1 MADPPARPSGPA
13 AQPALVVGAWNRP
26 TSFKPWAA
34 SLALH
39 ITVVSLLV
47 GINPGTRRPAPQIAG
62 LEVLLDDSDHQLV
75 WHKFDDILPAVTP
88 EESPPESS
96 IESKARFKAPQPIV
110 ASDPDPQSS
119 RQMIWTAEPAPEITQ
134 DVPSPNLLVWTP
146 PDIPLPRFEM
156 KEAESSR
163 PEEAALQAE
172 AAPALDAVAN
182 TTLDLESLQ
191 PIQRLR
197 YQAEAAEQQRPD
209 EQALDAAPTPEFD
222 AAPEP
227 TLDLAE
233 LQDFDPL
240 RYWTSEQK
248 REAPEEQA
256 ALAGPAPRVSG
267 AASSGLNLEQIQ
279 SMAKLRFQMKATAA
293 QGPVTEALKP
303 EQPPALAD
311 LVPVGQRGET
321 GVNAILA
328 GANVSFAGIAP
339 PPPSGGA
346 GGGGAGRPAGGGRSA
361 PSGGVGSGGPS
372 RAAGMEGRKLA
383 VVGVNP
389 AATGTAPFG
398 RRRGSFSA
406 SPNGGPGG
414 EGVPETP
421 GSGAGVRI
429 PNLSISGAPRASVAS
444 LARAADVADGP
455 GSPEP
460 FDRGAFLAKL
470 RNRSLNDVSFDNFRA
485 EPTPENP
492 ETGFAGRRVHTL
504 AINMPNINSRAGSW
518 VVRFSEFEGEKLK
531 GELLAP
537 APRVKVDPTYARAAI
552 SERIE
557 GEVIL
562 SAMIRNDGAVDH
574 VKLIKSVDERLDEAA
589 IAALGK
595 WKFHPALKGGVPID
609 VEVVVR
615 IPFRLKPL
623 EDQESSPPWRRGW
636 KSPRR
641 AF

>member
-1 MADPPARPSGPA
+1 MECMADSPAEPSGPA
-13 AQPALVVGAWNRP
+13 VGPALVIGAWNRP
-26 TSFKPWAA
+26 ASFKPWAA
-34 SLALH
+34 SLVLH
-39 ITVVSLLV
+39 ITVVSLLAV
-47 GINPGTRRPAPQIAG
+47 INPGARRPAPEIIE
-62 LEVLLDDSDHQLV
+62 LEELLDHSDHQLV
-75 WHKFDDILPAVTP
+75 WHKFEDTLPPVTP

-96 IESKARFKAPQPIV
+96 SESKARFKAPQTIV

-119 RQMIWTAEPAPEITQ
+119 RQMIWTPEPAPEITQ

-146 PDIPLPRFEM
+146 PDVPPPRFEM
-156 KEAESSR
+156 KEAESNR
-163 PEEAALQAE
+163 PGEAALQAE
-172 AAPALDAVAN
+172 AAPALDSVAN

-209 EQALDAAPTPEFD
+209 EQALEAAPTPELD
-222 AAPEP
+222 AAPES

-233 LQDFDPL
+233 LQEFDPL
-240 RYWTSEQK
+240 RYWASERK
-248 REAPEEQA
+248 RQAPEEQA
-256 ALAGPAPRVSG
+256 ALAGPAPRLSG

-279 SMAKLRFQMKATAA
+279 PLAKLRFQMKAAA
-293 QGPVTEALKP
+293 ARGPLTEALRP
-303 EQPPALAD
+303 QQAPDLAD
-311 LVPVGQRGET
+311 LVPAGQRGET
-321 GVNAILA
+321 GANAILA

-339 PPPSGGA
+339 PPPSGAA
-346 GGGGAGRPAGGGRSA
+346 GGGAAGRAAGGRRSV
-361 PSGGVGSGGPS
+361 PSGSADPGGPS
-372 RAAGMEGRKLA
+372 GAEDMEGRKLA

-389 AATGTAPFG
+389 SSTGKVPFG

-406 SPNGGPGG
+406 SPDGGPGG
-414 EGVPETP
+414 EGGPGTP

-444 LARAADVADGP
+444 LARAADGP
-455 GSPEP
+455 ASPEP

-470 RNRSLNDVSFDNFRA
+470 RNRSLNDVRFDNFRA

-492 ETGFAGRRVHTL
+492 EAGFAGRRVHTL

-518 VVRFSEFEGEKLK
+518 VVRFSEVEGEKLK
-531 GELLAP
+531 GKLLAP
-537 APRVKVDPTYARAAI
+537 TPRVKVDPTYARAAI

-589 IAALGK
+589 IAALRK
-595 WKFHPALKGGVPID
+595 WKFHSALKGGVPIE

-623 EDQESSPPWRRGW
+623 EDQ
-636 KSPRR
+636 
-641 AF
+641 

>member
-1 MADPPARPSGPA
+1 MVCMADPPAKPSGPA
-13 AQPALVVGAWNRP
+13 AGPALLFGAWNRP
-26 TSFKPWAA
+26 ASFRPWAA
-34 SLALH
+34 SLVLH
-39 ITVVSLLV
+39 ITVVSLLA
-47 GINPGTRRPAPQIAG
+47 GINPGSRRPAPEIAG
-62 LEVLLDDSDHQLV
+62 LDELLDDSDHQLV
-75 WHKFDDILPAVTP
+75 WHKFEDTLPAVTP

-96 IESKARFKAPQPIV
+96 IESKARFKAPQTIV

-119 RQMIWTAEPAPEITQ
+119 RQMIWTPEPAPEITQ
-134 DVPSPNLLVWTP
+134 DVPSPNVLIWTP

-156 KEAESSR
+156 KDAESSR
-163 PEEAALQAE
+163 PEEEALRAE
-172 AAPALDAVAN
+172 AAPALDAVGN
-182 TTLDLESLQ
+182 TTLDLESLH

-209 EQALDAAPTPEFD
+209 EQALDAAAAPELD
-222 AAPEP
+222 AAPES

-233 LQDFDPL
+233 LQEFKPL
-240 RYWTSEQK
+240 RYWTSQQK

-256 ALAGPAPRVSG
+256 MLAGPAPRISG
-267 AASSGLNLEQIQ
+267 AASNGLNLAQIQ
-279 SMAKLRFQMKATAA
+279 PMAKPRFQMKAAA
-293 QGPVTEALKP
+293 ARGPVTEALKP
-303 EQPPALAD
+303 EQAPALAD
-311 LVPVGQRGET
+311 LVPVGPRGET

-328 GANVSFAGIAP
+328 GGNVSFAGIAP
-339 PPPSGGA
+339 PPPRGGV
-346 GGGGAGRPAGGGRSA
+346 GGGGAGRPAGGERSP
-361 PSGGVGSGGPS
+361 PSSNARSGGPS
-372 RAAGMEGRKLA
+372 DAADMEGRKLA
-383 VVGVNP
+383 VIGVNP
-389 AATGTAPFG
+389 SATGTAPFG
-398 RRRGSFSA
+398 RRRGNFSA

-414 EGVPETP
+414 EGVPGTP

-444 LARAADVADGP
+444 LARAAGVADGP

-470 RNRSLNDVSFDNFRA
+470 RNRSLNDVRFDNFRA

-492 ETGFAGRRVHTL
+492 EAGFGGRRVHTL
-504 AINMPNINSRAGSW
+504 AVNMPNINSRAGSW
-518 VVRFSEFEGEKLK
+518 AVRFSEVGGEKLN

-537 APRVKVDPTYARAAI
+537 APRVKVDPKYSRAAI

-589 IAALGK
+589 IAALRK

-623 EDQESSPPWRRGW
+623 EDP
-636 KSPRR
+636 K
-641 AF
+641 